1 MKNTNPAKIE
11 KKCRNIGIIGCG
23 HISNQYLANLSQIN
37 DVEVIACSDIDI
49 KKAKNQSLKYGI
61 PKTLSTKELL
71 SDNTIDIILNLTI
84 PNSHYEVS
92 IAALKSGK
100 HVYSEKPLA
109 INKKDGN
116 KIIRNASELGLQVGC
131 APDTFLGGGIQTCR
145 KIIAD
150 GLIGKPIAATAFMTN
165 HGHENWHP
173 SPEFY
178 YQKGGGPMFDM
189 GPYYLTALIY
199 LLGRAVRVAGATQ
212 KTFSSRTITSQPD
225 RIRQIKVEVPTHV
238 TSVINFEENAIAT
251 IITSFDIWDANLPKI
266 EIYGTKGTLSVPD
279 PNKFDGEVFL
289 KTEKSESWESIPL
302 VHNSTGRGIGLSE
315 MINAINNGQT
325 PLANGEM
332 AFHVLDVM
340 ESIHESSETG
350 KHVNITSPYSQSP
363 IYSPIK

>member
-71 SDNTIDIILNLTI
+71 SDNTIDIILNLTV

-116 KIIRNASELGLQVGC
+116 EIIRNAAELGLQVGC
-131 APDTFLGGGIQTCR
+131 APDTFFGGGIQTCR

-165 HGHENWHP
+165 HGH
-173 SPEFY
+173 
-178 YQKGGGPMFDM
+178 
-189 GPYYLTALIY
+189 
-199 LLGRAVRVAGATQ
+199 
-212 KTFSSRTITSQPD
+212 
-225 RIRQIKVEVPTHV
+225 
-238 TSVINFEENAIAT
+238 
-251 IITSFDIWDANLPKI
+251 
-266 EIYGTKGTLSVPD
+266 
-279 PNKFDGEVFL
+279 
-289 KTEKSESWESIPL
+289 
-302 VHNSTGRGIGLSE
+302 
-315 MINAINNGQT
+315 
-325 PLANGEM
+325 
-332 AFHVLDVM
+332 
-340 ESIHESSETG
+340 
-350 KHVNITSPYSQSP
+350 
-363 IYSPIK
+363 

>member
-1 MKNTNPAKIE
+1 M
-11 KKCRNIGIIGCG
+11 
-23 HISNQYLANLSQIN
+23 
-37 DVEVIACSDIDI
+37 
-49 KKAKNQSLKYGI
+49 
-61 PKTLSTKELL
+61 
-71 SDNTIDIILNLTI
+71 
-84 PNSHYEVS
+84 
-92 IAALKSGK
+92 
-100 HVYSEKPLA
+100 
-109 INKKDGN
+109 
-116 KIIRNASELGLQVGC
+116 
-131 APDTFLGGGIQTCR
+131 GGGIQTCR